1 MDSKKQENIMK
12 KARMKIAISN
22 FVEEE
27 KKMTKNKL
35 WKTVATFLLT
45 IGITTG
51 LVYATSVAYEK
62 IWKEPEQYTLNSKIT
77 EEEKEECISE
87 EEAKKIGN
95 DYLRKI
101 GFKEEEIQGLQLEK
115 SNIRDEIQWF
125 MTSGF
130 ASLVIE
136 GKTGRI
142 VSVSIPSYN
151 YEIPKNAGVT
161 RQEAK
166 KVAYELLEKYKPN
179 DDTGEYELITLTRNA
194 NKDEDAYIW
203 YAVFYKKYGDLLNE
217 KESIRIGWI
226 PTINSLYSLSF
237 VHNVYENNEVVISKE
252 DAIKIATEKDKQIET
267 EKKIKNTTAE
277 LRIESMNESVYLRE
291 NNKEEYESGM
301 LNRNQMEKVNG
312 MYKIKEGAVFYR
324 TEERVRKVWRVI
336 IEYDVSE
343 TKSPL
348 DAYTYY
354 VDATTG
360 EIIGGELGNPVPGEE
375 GILEDPY
382 NVMNK

>member
-1 MDSKKQENIMK
+1 MNENELNMEKVMKDYTPYLYSIINHKGNGLTEEDMEEIISDTFLALWKNQERLEKDREMSYYLTGTIKRIYSKKRRNLRTIIRIEDYEN
-12 KARMKIAISN
+12 S
-22 FVEEE
+22 
-27 KKMTKNKL
+27 L
-35 WKTVATFLLT
+35 
-45 IGITTG
+45 
-51 LVYATSVAYEK
+51 YE
-62 IWKEPEQYTLNSKIT
+62 
-77 EEEKEECISE
+77 
-87 EEAKKIGN
+87 
-95 DYLRKI
+95 
-101 GFKEEEIQGLQLEK
+101 EEEIQGLQLEK

-237 VHNVYENNEVVISKE
+237 VHNIYENNEVVISKE
-252 DAIKIATEKDKQIET
+252 DAIKIAIEKDMQIET

-277 LRIESMNESVYLRE
+277 IRIESMNESVYLRE

-336 IEYDVSE
+336 I
-343 TKSPL
+343 
-348 DAYTYY
+348 
-354 VDATTG
+354 
-360 EIIGGELGNPVPGEE
+360 
-375 GILEDPY
+375 
-382 NVMNK
+382 